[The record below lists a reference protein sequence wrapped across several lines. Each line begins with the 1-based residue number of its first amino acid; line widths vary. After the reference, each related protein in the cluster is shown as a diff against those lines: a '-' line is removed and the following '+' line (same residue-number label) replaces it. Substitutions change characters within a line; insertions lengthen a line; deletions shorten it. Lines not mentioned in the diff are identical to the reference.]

1 MWVRVTCPNG
11 HRVKIETRYLGREN
25 RCPRCQAHVYLWI
38 QVVCPNGHT
47 LRVQSKYAGR
57 VGTCPECK
65 QTVMVPDLTEV
76 IAMETLG
83 DSVLGVDAAV
93 DHDAELAVSDS
104 ASLAAA
110 TEETSTAESSIV
122 EQQPKTPMRECKHCK
137 AKIAK
142 GLRTC
147 PNCGKYLGDADAL
160 ERPASAVKCPQCGAT
175 SFPGDTFCSSCGSP
189 LE

>member
-47 LRVQSKYAGR
+47 LRVQSKHAGK

-83 DSVLGVDAAV
+83 DSVLGIDEANNAEEAV
-93 DHDAELAVSDS
+93 PAE
-104 ASLAAA
+104 ASVV
-110 TEETSTAESSIV
+110 V
-122 EQQPKTPMRECKHCK
+122 EQQKTPMRECTSCK
-137 AKIAK
+137 SKFAK

-147 PNCGKYLGDADAL
+147 PNCGKYLGDAEAM
-160 ERPASAVKCPQCGAT
+160 ERPASVAGRSVKCPQCGVT